1 MEMPKIPPK
10 GKLKAIDVARSE
22 PFRSASLIK
31 SGIPT
36 NRQFPLLGRPSCMA
50 ELSQPK
56 ALLTEAASSCPGLV
70 DGNRAVRTRRE
81 CQQQPECAAL
91 PPNPGRHNSTSD
103 KSSHFQSTEQ
113 QKLRD
118 LDRESFY
125 IGSGNKYG
133 KEDGFALPED
143 RRGDLRQPFPLCS
156 GGHSEPGEFSL
167 FFSLQP
173 SQTGSRSREQMEL
186 VVCRALGC
194 GAVRF

>member
-36 NRQFPLLGRPSCMA
+36 NCQFPLLGRPSCMA

-56 ALLTEAASSCPGLV
+56 ALLTEAASSCPWLV

-91 PPNPGRHNSTSD
+91 PPNPTAQVINPLTFRAQSS
-103 KSSHFQSTEQ
+103 KSFGIWTGKAFILAQAINTERRMDLLCRRTGEVTCVSLSLSALVGTQS
-113 QKLRD
+113 LVNFP
-118 LDRESFY
+118 SFSRSSPPRRAP
-125 IGSGNKYG
+125 GAGNKWN
-133 KEDGFALPED
+133 
-143 RRGDLRQPFPLCS
+143 
-156 GGHSEPGEFSL
+156 
-167 FFSLQP
+167 
-173 SQTGSRSREQMEL
+173 
-186 VVCRALGC
+186 
-194 GAVRF
+194 